1 MLAEGSWLYTAS
13 IARSKQGEDMKSLI
27 GVVLLVVVLAA
38 GGSFYLRGGNKIT
51 ESQVRALYLRADQAL
66 AAGDDKPLCEMLS
79 KDYVQTTVTKTETQ
93 QAEQRYDREQYCASL
108 AQSMSQLR
116 QFRETFGGRMPL
128 RYEQKVNSI
137 SIASDGRSAEVE
149 VSAIVE
155 MAGVRMVSRGR
166 DTVERSRWRT
176 YMTGSRS
183 ITHVGRM

>member
-1 MLAEGSWLYTAS
+1 MFRLYTAS
-13 IARSKQGEDMKSLI
+13 IAGCNQGEGMRSLI
-27 GVVLLVVVLAA
+27 GVVMVLVLLAV
-38 GGSFYLRGGNKIT
+38 GGSVYLRGGNKIN

-66 AAGDDKPLCEMLS
+66 AAGDDKPLCDMLS
-79 KDYVQTTVTKTETQ
+79 KDYVQTTVTKTEADQ
-93 QAEQRYDREQYCASL
+93 SEQRYDRAQYCASL
-108 AQSMSQLR
+108 AESMGQLR
-116 QFRETFGGRMPL
+116 QFREAFGDRMPL

-176 YMTGSRS
+176 YMTESRA